1 MFTIDDKKYLNLP
14 EKVEANAEDISD
26 LKTSLDTKQDS
37 GTAVNDT
44 NLKTKI
50 EALDTLALKSAS
62 TKELT
67 NSGDLT
73 NAGNITNTGT
83 LDQEGK
89 ATFGGDAEVD
99 GTVTLNSPTDVK
111 FKTGSLDFTELTNF
125 MSVYNREAYQYK
137 FAGASLAYGEEGYNT
152 FNPSYSLH
160 NFHKA
165 TSLLGLFSRADIT
178 GITDIEF
185 PDMDAT
191 LPDYI
196 QMRALADY
204 ATANNDFNITL
215 GSGSYNFQYM
225 FWSADKE
232 TTFKQHLKKFMV
244 ADGKTAYVQNAGG
257 AFQYCTGLTEIGA
270 FDLSA
275 CIDLGA
281 AFIACTSLKSI
292 HCTHFKVKFDIS
304 ASTQFEESDLV
315 EIIGNLDTVTTAQ
328 TLTMGATN
336 LAKLTQDEIL
346 VATGKGWTLA

>member
-1 MFTIDDKKYLNLP
+1 MATKKVTTLHPYNNLSENIYPNVVDENIPDTILRK
-14 EKVEANAEDISD
+14 SD
-26 LKTSLDTKQDS
+26 LLTSLQGQDVTLGSLILTSLTAGTADIGSGAVKYDGTSLDISKPANFEDD
-37 GTAVNDT
+37 VVM
-44 NLKTKI
+44 
-50 EALDTLALKSAS
+50 
-62 TKELT
+62 
-67 NSGDLT
+67 
-73 NAGNITNTGT
+73 
-83 LDQEGK
+83 GK
-89 ATFGGDAEVD
+89 NAEVD
-99 GTVTLNSPTDVK
+99 GTVTLNSPTDIR
-111 FKTGSLDFTELTNF
+111 FKTGSLDFTELTDF
-125 MSVYNREAYQYK
+125 ISVYNREAYQYK
-137 FAGASLAYGEEGYNT
+137 FAGASLAYGEEGLNT
-152 FNPSYSLH
+152 FNPSYSLP

-275 CIDLGA
+275 CIDLA
-281 AFIACTSLKSI
+281 VAFIACTSLKSI

-336 LAKLTQDEIL
+336 LAKLTQEEIL